1 MVFFHFIDSI
11 KLCNPIDIARRRMD
25 EMVMKKEYRIK
36 KNEEFQKILTH
47 GHSFANRQLVLYFYE
62 KKDQAHFR
70 VGLSVGKKIGNAV
83 KRNEVKRYLR
93 HALIELEDEIKPNF
107 DLIIIARK
115 PTSDMGFFEIKK
127 SLSHVLKRSN
137 MFRQ

>member
-1 MVFFHFIDSI
+1 
-11 KLCNPIDIARRRMD
+11 
-25 EMVMKKEYRIK
+25 MKKAYRIK
-36 KNEEFQKILTH
+36 KNEEFQKILNN
-47 GHSFANRQLVLYFYE
+47 GQSFANRQLVLYYLHKE
-62 KKDQAHFR
+62 SQTHFR

-93 HALIELEDEIKPNF
+93 HALIELEDQINPNY
-107 DLIIIARK
+107 DLVIIARK
-115 PTSDMGFFEIKK
+115 PTSSMGFFEIKK